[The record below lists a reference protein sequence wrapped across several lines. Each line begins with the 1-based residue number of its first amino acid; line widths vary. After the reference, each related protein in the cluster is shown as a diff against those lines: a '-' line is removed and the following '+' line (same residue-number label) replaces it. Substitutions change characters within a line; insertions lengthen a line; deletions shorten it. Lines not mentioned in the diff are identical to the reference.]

1 MPTDGSD
8 YYNRF
13 TSEDK
18 KMSKK
23 RTGNWKPLGDVPP
36 PGEIVGT
43 VPLVQSIDPN
53 TLQPIE
59 MLEAIVEVEPEAE
72 ESE

>member
-1 MPTDGSD
+1 
-8 YYNRF
+8 
-13 TSEDK
+13 
-18 KMSKK
+18 MSKK
-23 RTGNWKPLGDVPP
+23 GTGNWKPLGVVPA

-53 TLQPIE
+53 TLKPIE
-59 MLEAIVEVEPEAE
+59 MLETIVEIEPEAE

>member
-1 MPTDGSD
+1 MG
-8 YYNRF
+8 
-13 TSEDK
+13 K
-18 KMSKK
+18 KG
-23 RTGNWKPLGDVPP
+23 TGNWKPLGDVPP
-36 PGEIVGT
+36 PGEIAGT
-43 VPLVQSIDPN
+43 VPPVQSIDPN